1 MQRCL
6 EGSEE
11 AWSALIDKY
20 RNLIF
25 SIPIHQGLSRD
36 DASEV
41 FQQVCLILVSD
52 LPRLREARSLVS
64 WLIQVTS
71 HECSRCFRKH
81 QAQMNAEVSLSVDPA
96 TPRTAD
102 SVLVEC
108 ERGQI
113 LREAITE
120 LGGRCRQLIHML
132 FFNTPAI
139 PYDQVAKG
147 LGIAKGSVGFIRMR
161 CLGRLRESLKE
172 KGFR

>member
-1 MQRCL
+1 VQHCL
-6 EGSEE
+6 EGSED

-36 DASEV
+36 DASDV

-71 HECSRCFRKH
+71 HECSRRFRKN
-81 QAQMNAEVSLSVDPA
+81 QAHMEVEFSLSVDTA
-96 TPRTAD
+96 TLGTAEN
-102 SVLVEC
+102 VLVEC

-113 LREAITE
+113 LREAVAE
-120 LGGRCRQLIHML
+120 LGDRCRQLIHML
-132 FFNTPAI
+132 FFTTPAI
-139 PYDQVAKG
+139 PYDQLAKG

-172 KGFR
+172 RGFR